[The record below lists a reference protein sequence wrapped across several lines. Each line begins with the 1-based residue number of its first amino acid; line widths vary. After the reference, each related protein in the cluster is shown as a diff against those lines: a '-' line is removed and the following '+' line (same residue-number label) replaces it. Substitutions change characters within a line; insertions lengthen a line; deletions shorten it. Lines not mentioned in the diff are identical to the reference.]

1 MNMYI
6 YALCDPITSEVRYI
20 GKTSNPYRRYR
31 QHLSARSLNSK
42 KQTYKK
48 CWLKEPPRNPRG
60 LAPRMNWQNNFKN
73 HSTNS
78 K

>member
-1 MNMYI
+1 MKNDISILKM
-6 YALCDPITSEVRYI
+6 LMWRS
-20 GKTSNPYRRYR
+20 GKM
-31 QHLSARSLNSK
+31 
-42 KQTYKK
+42 
-48 CWLKEPPRNPRG
+48 LKELPRNPRG

>member
-1 MNMYI
+1 MNQYQ
-6 YALCDPITSEVRYI
+6 
-20 GKTSNPYRRYR
+20 PYWIAFCKAKNIP
-31 QHLSARSLNSK
+31 LDNTCK
-42 KQTYKK
+42 M
-48 CWLKEPPRNPRG
+48 LKELPRNPRG